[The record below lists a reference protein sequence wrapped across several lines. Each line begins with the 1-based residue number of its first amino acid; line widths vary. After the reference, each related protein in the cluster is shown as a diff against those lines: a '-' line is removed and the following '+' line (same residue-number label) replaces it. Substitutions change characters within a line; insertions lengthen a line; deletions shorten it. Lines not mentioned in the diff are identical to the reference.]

1 MRERYCNLCARAYTY
16 ARARMSRSCK
26 RRQSILRGKPCW
38 QTRRRIPGAWRACA
52 YAWLCRCLEL
62 QSCCD
67 CTSYLFL
74 TLEFRIPYHR
84 CGSQAETPCFSGF
97 LVGLLFLCFVAPL
110 GRLRDLVE
118 KVGQELK
125 AKGLSKV
132 RIVYLRSLAVLML
145 VPARRGR
152 QVDGSLCRRSP
163 LA

>member
-1 MRERYCNLCARAYTY
+1 
-16 ARARMSRSCK
+16 MSRSCK

-52 YAWLCRCLEL
+52 YAWLCRCLDL
-62 QSCCD
+62 QSWCD
-67 CTSYLFL
+67 CTYY
-74 TLEFRIPYHR
+74 FRPSSSLSNSASPITGAVLKPKH
-84 CGSQAETPCFSGF
+84 PCFSGF
-97 LVGLLFLCFVAPL
+97 SVGLLFLCFVAPL

-132 RIVYLRSLAVLML
+132 RIVYLRSLAVLMP
-145 VPARRGR
+145 VPERRGR
-152 QVDGSLCRRSP
+152 QVDWSLCRRSP

>member
-1 MRERYCNLCARAYTY
+1 MCPRVYV
-16 ARARMSRSCK
+16 
-26 RRQSILRGKPCW
+26 
-38 QTRRRIPGAWRACA
+38 RACP
-52 YAWLCRCLEL
+52 YEQEL
-62 QSCCD
+62 QEAPVDTERETLLADKTKDTRCVACMHVCMVVPVFGSAVLLRLHLLL
-67 CTSYLFL
+67 SALFL

-132 RIVYLRSLAVLML
+132 RIVYLRSLAVLMP
-145 VPARRGR
+145 VPERRGR
-152 QVDGSLCRRSP
+152 QVDWSLCRRSP